1 MRGLRQDAEGSQGAE
16 TVREAQALPLG
27 FRMVRSEIRIRSLGR
42 VHIGEAAYFV
52 WALPPN
58 VGGTAQ
64 RHPLCCS
71 DMRLGSRRWPSQPRE
86 GEPKHLR
93 QETCMDSEG
102 PHSGPKNAPSTAPG
116 AQS

>member
-1 MRGLRQDAEGSQGAE
+1 MRGLRQEAEGSQGAE

-64 RHPLCCS
+64 RHPLWGILHNPPNWCI
-71 DMRLGSRRWPSQPRE
+71 RE
-86 GEPKHLR
+86 
-93 QETCMDSEG
+93 ETYARHRER
-102 PHSGPKNAPSTAPG
+102 HSVTV
-116 AQS
+116 